1 MSGSIRKDDSWI
13 RRFHSCP
20 EGATRLICLPHA
32 GGSASWYFPMSR
44 ALSPGIDVLAVQ
56 YPGRQDRRL
65 EPQIDNIP
73 ELVDR
78 TYQALDGWIDAPFA
92 FFGHSMGAVLAYE
105 LARKLRAA
113 GNRGPMMLFV
123 SGRRAPSCG
132 RRSSVHRLDDERLV
146 AELRRVGGTDE
157 RLLSEPDLRAAV
169 LAVTRNDYRAVET
182 YVHVAGPPLDCPISV
197 LVGDRD
203 PQVSVDEAAAW
214 AEHSM
219 GGCDLHVL
227 PGGHFYVNDQW
238 PRVTGIVTAAVEQV
252 RRRTAREG
260 SMR

>member
-1 MSGSIRKDDSWI
+1 
-13 RRFHSCP
+13 
-20 EGATRLICLPHA
+20 
-32 GGSASWYFPMSR
+32 MSR

-78 TYQALDGWIDAPFA
+78 MYQALDEWTDRPFA

-105 LARKLRAA
+105 LTRKLQAA
-113 GNRGPMMLFV
+113 GDRSPTMLFV

-132 RRSSVHRLDDERLV
+132 RRSSVHRLDDERLL

-157 RLLSEPDLRAAV
+157 RILADPDLRTAI
-169 LAVTRNDYRAVET
+169 LAVTRNDYRAIET
-182 YVHVAGPPLDCPISV
+182 YVHVPAPPLECPISV

-214 AEHSM
+214 AQHSE
-219 GGCDLHVL
+219 GPFDIHVL

-238 PRVTGIVTAAVEQV
+238 PRVTGIVTAALEQGP
-252 RRRTAREG
+252 RSIAREG
-260 SMR
+260 SMH